1 MTPKFWISSVTVAGH
16 PLKPDSS
23 VQFTRGLNV
32 ICGPSNSGKSWVLDC
47 IDYAFGKEANKF
59 VLDESN
65 GYTEVRLRLNTYEGD
80 ITLKRPIGKGNTNV
94 EVTSTNPGIESGT
107 YKSRHAKDHQSVD
120 SILLRLIGYENPE
133 KLMVITSQDLK
144 TKAFTWR
151 TFWPACYADEER
163 IAIKTSVLLP
173 TQNTAVPGAKCALAS
188 LITGRDYAA
197 WARDESTDTKK
208 LKNNAVIEYLEQQ
221 PEKLA
226 TRIES
231 IEKALGTSDEDE
243 IKHRISEISQ
253 RMEQVQQRIALAMAE
268 GRRIVGQLQQV
279 REGLAES
286 SALGARYEELAASYR
301 ARIDRLDFVQQGMH
315 LLSEHPPAHSC
326 PVCDRELDSAMPND
340 VPDPNPAER
349 DELVQRLADLN
360 QTLRQMGDDQGE
372 LRLEQEALQEQ
383 ADQINQLIRGELQPE
398 LGSLSTALDNHT
410 ALVAMRAERD
420 ELMSQHGRIAE
431 EIKERREK
439 QFTKGTFNPLGEFPE
454 GFWTAMGTNLLDTL
468 GACAFPALKKATFS
482 RQLFDATINGKSK
495 AKQGK
500 GYRSFVNTAVM
511 LSLRDYLASDEASH
525 NPGLLIID
533 TPLLGLDDQQLD
545 QELMDVREKIPQAL
559 YEHFINVQDKGQII
573 IADNT
578 KFMPDLDSIDNACN
592 VIRFTRRTDQG
603 RFGFLI
609 DMTDEDLKDQEETD
623 GN

>member
-16 PLKPDSS
+16 LLKPDSL
-23 VQFTRGLNV
+23 VQFTQGLNV

-47 IDYAFGKEANKF
+47 IDYALGKEANKF
-59 VLDESN
+59 ALDESN
-65 GYTEVRLRLNTYEGD
+65 GYTEVRLRISTSEGN

-94 EVTSTNPGIESGT
+94 EVTSTNPSIESGT
-107 YKSRHAKDHQSVD
+107 YKSRHSKNHRSVD
-120 SILLRLIGYENPE
+120 SILLQLIGYENPE
-133 KLMVITSQDLK
+133 KLMVIASQDFK
-144 TKAFTWR
+144 TQAFTWR
-151 TFWPACYADEER
+151 TFWPACYADEDR
-163 IAIKTSVLLP
+163 IAIKPSVLLP
-173 TQNTAVPGAKCALAS
+173 TQNTSATAAKCALAS

-221 PEKLA
+221 PEKLGA
-226 TRIES
+226 RIEQ
-231 IEKALGTSDEDE
+231 IEKTLGTSDEDE
-243 IKHRISEISQ
+243 IKHRISEISC
-253 RMEQVQQRIALAMAE
+253 RVEQVQQRITLATAE

-286 SALGARYEELAASYR
+286 SALGARYEELAASYQ

-315 LLSEHPPAHSC
+315 LLSEHPAAHSC
-326 PVCDRELDSAMPND
+326 PVCDRELDPAMPNEA
-340 VPDPNPAER
+340 PEPNPAER

-360 QTLRQMGDDQGE
+360 QTLRQMCDDQGA
-372 LRLEQEALQEQ
+372 LQLEQEALQEQ

-398 LGSLSTALDNHT
+398 LDSLRTALDNHT

-420 ELMSQHGRIAE
+420 ELMSQRDRITE
-431 EIKERREK
+431 EIKELREK
-439 QFTKGTFNPLGEFPE
+439 QFTKSTFSPLGEFPE
-454 GFWTAMGTNLLDTL
+454 GFWTTMGTNLLNTL
-468 GACAFPALKKATFS
+468 GACAFPALKTATFS

-511 LSLRDYLASDEASH
+511 LALRDYLASDETSH

-545 QELMDVREKIPQAL
+545 LELMDVREKIPQAL
-559 YEHFINVQDKGQII
+559 YEHFINVQDQGQII
-573 IADNT
+573 IADNI
-578 KFMPDLDSIDNACN
+578 KFMPDLDSIGNDCN
-592 VIRFTRRTDQG
+592 VIRFTRHTGRG
-603 RFGFLI
+603 RFGFLTG
-609 DMTDEDLKDQEETD
+609 MTDEDLQDQEETD

>member
-23 VQFTRGLNV
+23 VQFTRRLNV

-47 IDYAFGKEANKF
+47 IDYAFGKEASKF
-59 VLDESN
+59 VLEESN
-65 GYTEVRLRLNTYEGD
+65 GYTQVQLWLRTPDGT

-94 EVTSTNPGIESGT
+94 EVTSSNPNIESGT
-107 YKSRHAKDHQSVD
+107 YKSRHTRNHRSVD
-120 SILLRLIGYENPE
+120 SLLLQLIGYEDPE
-133 KLMVITSQDLK
+133 KLMVITSQDFN
-144 TKAFTWR
+144 TKGFTWR
-151 TFWPACYADEER
+151 TFWPACYADEDR

-173 TQNTAVPGAKCALAS
+173 TQNTSATAAKCALAS

-226 TRIES
+226 ARIES
-231 IEKALGTSDEDE
+231 IEKALGTSNEDE
-243 IKHRISEISQ
+243 SKHRISEISQ
-253 RMEQVQQRIALAMAE
+253 RMDQVQQRIALAIAE

-279 REGLAES
+279 RESLAES
-286 SALGARYEELAASYR
+286 SALGARYKELAASYQ
-301 ARIDRLDFVQQGMH
+301 ARIDRFDFVQQGIH
-315 LLSEHPPAHSC
+315 LLSQHPAAHSC
-326 PVCDRELDSAMPND
+326 PVCDRELDPAMPND
-340 VPDPNPAER
+340 LPDPNPAER
-349 DELVQRLADLN
+349 DDLVRRLADLN
-360 QTLRQMGDDQGE
+360 QTLQQMSGDQGA
-372 LRLEQEALQEQ
+372 LQLEQEALQEQ
-383 ADQINQLIRGELQPE
+383 ADKINQLIRGELQPE
-398 LGSLSTALDNHT
+398 LGSLRTALDDHT

-420 ELMSQHGRIAE
+420 ELMSQQGRIAE
-431 EIKERREK
+431 EIKERRGK

-468 GACAFPALKKATFS
+468 GACAFPAVETAEFS

-495 AKQGK
+495 SRQGK

-511 LSLRDYLASDEASH
+511 LSLRDYLASDGASH

-545 QELMDVREKIPQAL
+545 QNLMDVREKIPQAL
-559 YEHFINVQDKGQII
+559 YEHFINVQDQGQII

-578 KFMPDLDSIDNACN
+578 KFMPNLDSIDNDCN

-609 DMTDEDLKDQEETD
+609 DMTDKDLKDQEEAD
-623 GN
+623 GD

>member
-1 MTPKFWISSVTVAGH
+1 MTPNFWISSVTVAGH
-16 PLKPDSS
+16 PSKPDSS
-23 VQFTRGLNV
+23 IQFTRGLNV

-47 IDYAFGKEANKF
+47 IDYAIGKEASKF

-65 GYTEVRLRLNTYEGD
+65 GYTEVRLQLSTSEGN

-94 EVTSTNPGIESGT
+94 EVTSTKPSIESET
-107 YKSRHAKDHQSVD
+107 YKSRHTRNHRSVD
-120 SILLRLIGYENPE
+120 SILLQLIGYENPE
-133 KLMVITSQDLK
+133 KLRVITSQDFK

-151 TFWPACYADEER
+151 TFWPACYADEDR
-163 IAIKTSVLLP
+163 IAIKSSVLLP
-173 TQNTAVPGAKCALAS
+173 TQNTSVPGAKCALAS

-226 TRIES
+226 ARIES
-231 IEKALGTSDEDE
+231 IEKTLGTSNEDE

-253 RMEQVQQRIALAMAE
+253 RMDQVQQCITLATGE

-286 SALGARYEELAASYR
+286 SALGARYEELAAFYQ
-301 ARIDRLDFVQQGMH
+301 ARIDRIDFVQQGMH
-315 LLSEHPPAHSC
+315 LLSEHPTAHSC
-326 PVCDRELDSAMPND
+326 PVCDRELDPATPNN
-340 VPDPNPAER
+340 VPEPNRTER

-360 QTLRQMGDDQGE
+360 QTLRQMGDDQGA
-372 LRLEQEALQEQ
+372 LQLEQEALQEQ
-383 ADQINQLIRGELQPE
+383 ANQISQLISGELQPE
-398 LGSLSTALDNHT
+398 LDSLHTTLDNHT

-420 ELMSQHGRIAE
+420 ELMSQQGRIAE

-439 QFTKGTFNPLGEFPE
+439 QFTKGNFNPLGEFPE
-454 GFWTAMGTNLLDTL
+454 SFWTAMDTNLLDTL
-468 GACAFPALKKATFS
+468 GACAFPALETATFS

-511 LSLRDYLASDEASH
+511 LALRDYLASDEASH
-525 NPGLLIID
+525 NPGVLVID

-545 QELMDVREKIPQAL
+545 PELMDVREKIPQAL
-559 YEHFINVQDKGQII
+559 YEHLINVQDHGQII
-573 IADNT
+573 ITDNT
-578 KFMPDLDSIDNACN
+578 KFMPDLNSIDNDCN
-592 VIRFTRRTDQG
+592 LICFTRRTDQG

-609 DMTDEDLKDQEETD
+609 DMTDEDLKDQDPTD
-623 GN
+623 DN

>member
-1 MTPKFWISSVTVAGH
+1 MTPKFWIRSVTVAGH

-23 VQFTRGLNV
+23 VQFTPGLNV

-47 IDYAFGKEANKF
+47 IDYALGKEANKF

-65 GYTEVRLRLNTYEGD
+65 GYTEVRLRISTSEGN
-80 ITLKRPIGKGNTNV
+80 IALKRPIGKGNTNV
-94 EVTSTNPGIESGT
+94 EVVSTDRRIESGT
-107 YKSRHAKDHQSVD
+107 YKSRHTKNHESVD
-120 SILLRLIGYENPE
+120 SILIRLIGYENPE
-133 KLMVITSQDLK
+133 KLMVITSQDFK

-151 TFWPACYADEER
+151 TFWPACYADEDR
-163 IAIKTSVLLP
+163 IASKSSVLLP
-173 TQNTAVPGAKCALAS
+173 TQNTSVPAAKCALAS
-188 LITGRDYAA
+188 LVTGRDYAA

-226 TRIES
+226 ARIEQ
-231 IEKALGTSDEDE
+231 IEKTLGTSDEDE
-243 IKHRISEISQ
+243 IRHLISEIS
-253 RMEQVQQRIALAMAE
+253 RRAEQVQQRIALATAE

-315 LLSEHPPAHSC
+315 LLSEHSEAHSC
-326 PVCDRELDSAMPND
+326 PVCDRELDPAMPNEA
-340 VPDPNPAER
+340 PEPNLAER
-349 DELVQRLADLN
+349 DELVQRLSDLN
-360 QTLRQMGDDQGE
+360 QTLRQMGDDQAA
-372 LRLEQEALQEQ
+372 QQHKQDALQAQ
-383 ADQINQLIRGELQPE
+383 ADQINQLIKGELQPE
-398 LGSLSTALDNHT
+398 LDSLRTALDGHT
-410 ALVAMRAERD
+410 ALVAMCAERD
-420 ELMSQHGRIAE
+420 ELISQQDRIAE

-439 QFTKGTFNPLGEFPE
+439 QFTKGTFSPLGEFPE
-454 GFWTAMGTNLLDTL
+454 TFWTVMGTNLLDTL
-468 GACAFPALKKATFS
+468 GACAFPALKTAVFS

-511 LSLRDYLASDEASH
+511 LALRDFLASDEASH

-545 QELMDVREKIPQAL
+545 PDLMDVREKIPQAL
-559 YEHFINVQDKGQII
+559 YEHLINVQDRGQII

-578 KFMPDLDSIDNACN
+578 KFMPDLDAIDNDYN
-592 VIRFTRRTDQG
+592 LIRFTRRTDQG

-609 DMTDEDLKDQEETD
+609 DMTDEDLKDQEPTD
-623 GN
+623 DN

>member
-1 MTPKFWISSVTVAGH
+1 MTPKFWISSVAVAGH

-23 VQFTRGLNV
+23 VQFTPGLNV

-47 IDYAFGKEANKF
+47 IDYALGKEANKF
-59 VLDESN
+59 ALDESN
-65 GYTEVRLRLNTYEGD
+65 GYTEVRLRISTSEGN

-94 EVTSTNPGIESGT
+94 EVTSTNPSIESGT
-107 YKSRHAKDHQSVD
+107 YKSRHTKNHRSVD
-120 SILLRLIGYENPE
+120 SILLQLIGYENPE
-133 KLMVITSQDLK
+133 KLMVITSQDFK
-144 TKAFTWR
+144 TQAFTWR
-151 TFWPACYADEER
+151 TFWPACYADEDR
-163 IAIKTSVLLP
+163 IAIKPSVLLP
-173 TQNTAVPGAKCALAS
+173 TQNTSATAAKCALAS

-226 TRIES
+226 ARIEQ
-231 IEKALGTSDEDE
+231 IEKTLGTSDEDE
-243 IKHRISEISQ
+243 IKHRISEIS
-253 RMEQVQQRIALAMAE
+253 RRVEQVQQRIALATAE

-286 SALGARYEELAASYR
+286 SALGARYEELAASYQ

-315 LLSEHPPAHSC
+315 LLSEHPAAHSC
-326 PVCDRELDSAMPND
+326 PVCDRELDPAMPNEA
-340 VPDPNPAER
+340 PEPNPAER
-349 DELVQRLADLN
+349 HELVQRLADLN
-360 QTLRQMGDDQGE
+360 QTLRQMDDDQGA
-372 LRLEQEALQEQ
+372 LQLEQEALREQ
-383 ADQINQLIRGELQPE
+383 ADQIDQLIRGELQPE
-398 LGSLSTALDNHT
+398 LDSLRTALDNHT

-420 ELMSQHGRIAE
+420 ELMSQRNRIAD

-439 QFTKGTFNPLGEFPE
+439 QFTKGTFSPLGEFPE
-454 GFWTAMGTNLLDTL
+454 GFWTAMGTNLIDTL
-468 GACAFPALKKATFS
+468 GACAFPALTTATFS

-511 LSLRDYLASDEASH
+511 LSLRDYLASDETSH

-545 QELMDVREKIPQAL
+545 PELMDVREKIPQAL
-559 YEHFINVQDKGQII
+559 YEHLINIQDRGQII

-578 KFMPDLDSIDNACN
+578 KFMPDLDSIDNDCN

-609 DMTDEDLKDQEETD
+609 DMTDEDLKDQEQTD
-623 GN
+623 DN

>member
-47 IDYAFGKEANKF
+47 IDYAFGKEANRF

-65 GYTEVRLRLNTYEGD
+65 GYTEVRLRISTSEGN

-94 EVTSTNPGIESGT
+94 EVTSTNPSIESGT
-107 YKSRHAKDHQSVD
+107 YKSRHTKNRPSVD

-133 KLMVITSQDLK
+133 KLMVITKQDFRI
-144 TKAFTWR
+144 KAFTWR
-151 TFWPACYADEER
+151 TFWTACYADEDR
-163 IAIKTSVLLP
+163 IAIKPSVLLP
-173 TQNTAVPGAKCALAS
+173 TQNVFVPAAKCALAS

-231 IEKALGTSDEDE
+231 IEKALGASDEDE
-243 IKHRISEISQ
+243 IKHHISEISH

-279 REGLAES
+279 REDLAES
-286 SALGARYEELAASYR
+286 SALDARYEELAASYR

-315 LLSEHPPAHSC
+315 LLSEHPVAHSC
-326 PVCDRELDSAMPND
+326 PVCDRELDPAVPND
-340 VPDPNPAER
+340 VPEPNPAER
-349 DELVQRLADLN
+349 DELVQRLTDLN

-372 LRLEQEALQEQ
+372 LQLEQESLQAQ
-383 ADQINQLIRGELQPE
+383 ADQINQLIIGELQPE
-398 LGSLSTALDNHT
+398 LDFLRTALEGHT
-410 ALVAMRAERD
+410 ALVSMRAERD
-420 ELMSQHGRIAE
+420 ELISQQDRIAE

-439 QFTKGTFNPLGEFPE
+439 QFTKVTFNLLGEFPAS
-454 GFWTAMGTNLLDTL
+454 FWTAMGTNLLDTL
-468 GACAFPALKKATFS
+468 GACAFPALKTATFS

-545 QELMDVREKIPQAL
+545 PELMDVREKIPQAL
-559 YEHFINVQDKGQII
+559 YEHLINTQDHGQII

-578 KFMPDLDSIDNACN
+578 KFMPNLDSIDNACN
-592 VIRFTRRTDQG
+592 LIQFTRRTDRG

-609 DMTDEDLKDQEETD
+609 DTTDEDLKDQEVSD

>member
-23 VQFTRGLNV
+23 IQFTPGLNV

-47 IDYAFGKEANKF
+47 IDYALGKEANKF
-59 VLDESN
+59 ALDESN
-65 GYTEVRLRLNTYEGD
+65 GYTEVRLRISTSEGN
-80 ITLKRPIGKGNTNV
+80 ITIKRPIGKGNTNV
-94 EVTSTNPGIESGT
+94 KVTSTNPSIESGT
-107 YKSRHAKDHQSVD
+107 YKSRHTKNHRSVD
-120 SILLRLIGYENPE
+120 SILLQLIGYENPE
-133 KLMVITSQDLK
+133 KLMVITNQDFK
-144 TKAFTWR
+144 TQAFTWR
-151 TFWPACYADEER
+151 TFWPACYADEDR
-163 IAIKTSVLLP
+163 IAIKPSVLLP
-173 TQNTAVPGAKCALAS
+173 TQNTPAPATKCALAS

-208 LKNNAVIEYLEQQ
+208 LKNNAVIEYLELQ

-231 IEKALGTSDEDE
+231 IEKALGTSNEDE

-253 RMEQVQQRIALAMAE
+253 RVDQAQQRIALAIAE

-279 REGLAES
+279 REDLAES
-286 SALGARYEELAASYR
+286 SALGARYEELAASYQ
-301 ARIDRLDFVQQGMH
+301 ARIDRFDFVQQGMH
-315 LLSEHPPAHSC
+315 LLSEHPAPHSC
-326 PVCDRELDSAMPND
+326 PVCDRELDPAMPND
-340 VPDPNPAER
+340 VPDLNPAER
-349 DELVQRLADLN
+349 DELVQRLADLK
-360 QTLRQMGDDQGE
+360 QTLHQMGDDQGA
-372 LRLEQEALQEQ
+372 LQLEQEALQEQ
-383 ADQINQLIRGELQPE
+383 ADQINQLIKGELQPE
-398 LGSLSTALDNHT
+398 LDSLRIALDDHT
-410 ALVAMRAERD
+410 ALVTMRAERG
-420 ELMSQHGRIAE
+420 ELMSQQGRIAE
-431 EIKERREK
+431 EIKERRGK

-468 GACAFPALKKATFS
+468 GACAFPAIETAEFS

-495 AKQGK
+495 SRQGK

-511 LSLRDYLASDEASH
+511 LSLRDYLASDQASH
-525 NPGLLIID
+525 NPGLLVID

-545 QELMDVREKIPQAL
+545 QELKDVREKIPQAL
-559 YEHFINVQDKGQII
+559 YEHFINVQDQGQII

-609 DMTDEDLKDQEETD
+609 DMTDEDLKDQEASD

>member
-47 IDYAFGKEANKF
+47 IDYAFGKEASKF

-65 GYTEVRLRLNTYEGD
+65 GYTEVRLRLSTPEGR
-80 ITLKRPIGKGNTNV
+80 ITLNRPIGKGNTNV
-94 EVTSTNPGIESGT
+94 DVASTHPKIESGT
-107 YKSRHAKDHQSVD
+107 YKSRHTRNHRSVD
-120 SILLRLIGYENPE
+120 SILLRLIGFENPE
-133 KLMVITSQDLK
+133 KLKVITNQDFK

-151 TFWPACYADEER
+151 TFWPSCYADEDR

-173 TQNTAVPGAKCALAS
+173 TQNTSSTAAKCALAS

-208 LKNNAVIEYLEQQ
+208 LKNNAVLEYLEQQ

-226 TRIES
+226 MRIES
-231 IEKALGTSDEDE
+231 IEKALGASNEDE

-253 RMEQVQQRIALAMAE
+253 RMDQVQQRVALAMTE

-286 SALGARYEELAASYR
+286 NALGARYEELAASYR
-301 ARIDRLDFVQQGMH
+301 ARIDRFDFVQQGMH
-315 LLSEHPPAHSC
+315 LLSEHPAAHSC
-326 PVCDRELDSAMPND
+326 PVCDRELDPAMTND

-360 QTLRQMGDDQGE
+360 QTLQQMGEDQGA
-372 LRLEQEALQEQ
+372 LQLEQESLQAQ

-398 LGSLSTALDNHT
+398 LDSLRTALDGHT
-410 ALVAMRAERD
+410 ALVAMRAERN
-420 ELMSQHGRIAE
+420 EIISQQDRIAE
-431 EIKERREK
+431 EIKKRREK
-439 QFTKGTFNPLGEFPE
+439 QFTKGTFNPLGEFPDS
-454 GFWTAMGTNLLDTL
+454 FWTAMGTNLLDTL
-468 GACAFPALKKATFS
+468 GACAFPALETAEFS

-511 LSLRDYLASDEASH
+511 LSLRDYLASTEARH
-525 NPGLLIID
+525 NPGLLVID

-545 QELMDVREKIPQAL
+545 PELMDVREKIPQAL
-559 YEHFINVQDKGQII
+559 YEHLINVQDQGQII

-578 KFMPDLDSIDNACN
+578 KFMPDLDSIDNDCN

-609 DMTDEDLKDQEETD
+609 DMTDEDLKDQEVTN

>member
-420 ELMSQHGRIAE
+420 ELMSQHSRIAE

>member
-23 VQFTRGLNV
+23 VQFTRKLNV

-47 IDYAFGKEANKF
+47 IDYAFGKEASKF
-59 VLDESN
+59 VLEESN
-65 GYTEVRLRLNTYEGD
+65 GYTQVQLRLRTPDGT

-94 EVTSTNPGIESGT
+94 EVISSNPSIESGA
-107 YKSRHAKDHQSVD
+107 YKSRHTRNHRSVD
-120 SILLRLIGYENPE
+120 SLLLQLIGYEDPE
-133 KLMVITSQDLK
+133 KLMVITSQDFK
-144 TKAFTWR
+144 TKGFTWR
-151 TFWPACYADEER
+151 TFWPACYADEDR

-173 TQNTAVPGAKCALAS
+173 TQNTSATAAKCALAS

-226 TRIES
+226 ARIES
-231 IEKALGTSDEDE
+231 IEKALGTSNENE
-243 IKHRISEISQ
+243 SKHRISEISQ
-253 RMEQVQQRIALAMAE
+253 RMDQVQQRIALAIAE

-279 REGLAES
+279 RESLAES
-286 SALGARYEELAASYR
+286 SALGARYKELAASYQ
-301 ARIDRLDFVQQGMH
+301 ARIDRFDFVQQGIH
-315 LLSEHPPAHSC
+315 LLSQHPAARSC
-326 PVCDRELDSAMPND
+326 PVCDRELDPAMPND

-349 DELVQRLADLN
+349 DELVRRLADLN
-360 QTLRQMGDDQGE
+360 QTLQQMSGDQGA
-372 LRLEQEALQEQ
+372 LQLEQEALQEQ

-398 LGSLSTALDNHT
+398 LGSLRTALDDHT

-420 ELMSQHGRIAE
+420 ELMSQQGRIAE
-431 EIKERREK
+431 EIKERRGK

-454 GFWTAMGTNLLDTL
+454 GFWTAMGTNLLDML
-468 GACAFPALKKATFS
+468 GACAFPAVETAEFS

-495 AKQGK
+495 SRQGK

-511 LSLRDYLASDEASH
+511 LSLRDYLASDGASH

-545 QELMDVREKIPQAL
+545 QNLMDVREKIPQAL
-559 YEHFINVQDKGQII
+559 YEHFINVQDQGQII

-578 KFMPDLDSIDNACN
+578 KFMPNLNSIDNDCN

-609 DMTDEDLKDQEETD
+609 DMTDKDLKDQEEAD
-623 GN
+623 GD

>member
-16 PLKPDSS
+16 PFKPDSS

-47 IDYAFGKEANKF
+47 IDYAFGKKSSEFA
-59 VLDESN
+59 LDESN
-65 GYTEVRLRLNTYEGD
+65 GYTEVRLRLSTSEGN
-80 ITLKRPIGKGNTNV
+80 ITIKRPIGKGNTNV
-94 EVTSTNPGIESGT
+94 EVTSTNPSIESGT
-107 YKSRHAKDHQSVD
+107 YKSRQTKKHRSVD
-120 SILLRLIGYENPE
+120 SIPLQLIGYEDPE
-133 KLMVITSQDLK
+133 KLMVITNQDFK
-144 TKAFTWR
+144 TQAFTWR
-151 TFWPACYADEER
+151 TFWPACYADEDR
-163 IAIKTSVLLP
+163 IASKPSVLLP
-173 TQNTAVPGAKCALAS
+173 TQNTAATAAKCALAS

-197 WARDESTDTKK
+197 WARDESTDAKK

-221 PEKLA
+221 PEKIA
-226 TRIES
+226 ARIEQ
-231 IEKALGTSDEDE
+231 IEKILGTSDEDE
-243 IKHRISEISQ
+243 IKHRISEISHS
-253 RMEQVQQRIALAMAE
+253 MEQVQQRIALAMAE

-279 REGLAES
+279 RESLAES

-326 PVCDRELDSAMPND
+326 PVCDRELDPAMPND
-340 VPDPNPAER
+340 VPDPNPTER
-349 DELVQRLADLN
+349 DELSQRLADLN
-360 QTLRQMGDDQGE
+360 QTLRQMGGDQGE
-372 LRLEQEALQEQ
+372 LRLEQKALQEQ

-398 LGSLSTALDNHT
+398 LDSLRTALDNHT

-420 ELMSQHGRIAE
+420 ELMSQQGRIAE
-431 EIKERREK
+431 EIKERRGK

>member
-23 VQFTRGLNV
+23 VQFTRKLNV

-47 IDYAFGKEANKF
+47 IDYAFGKEASKF
-59 VLDESN
+59 VLEESN
-65 GYTEVRLRLNTYEGD
+65 GYTQVQLRLRTPDGT

-94 EVTSTNPGIESGT
+94 EVTSSNPSIESGA
-107 YKSRHAKDHQSVD
+107 YKSRHTRNHRSVD
-120 SILLRLIGYENPE
+120 SLLLQLIGYEDPE
-133 KLMVITSQDLK
+133 KLMVITSQDFK
-144 TKAFTWR
+144 TKGFTWR
-151 TFWPACYADEER
+151 TFWPACYADEDR

-173 TQNTAVPGAKCALAS
+173 TQNTSATAAKCALAS

-226 TRIES
+226 ARIES
-231 IEKALGTSDEDE
+231 IEKALGTSNEDE
-243 IKHRISEISQ
+243 SKHRISEISQ
-253 RMEQVQQRIALAMAE
+253 RMDQVQQRIALAIAE
-268 GRRIVGQLQQV
+268 GRSIVGQLQQV
-279 REGLAES
+279 RESLAES
-286 SALGARYEELAASYR
+286 SALGARYKELADSYQ
-301 ARIDRLDFVQQGMH
+301 ARIDRFDFVQEGIH
-315 LLSEHPPAHSC
+315 LLSQHPTAHSC
-326 PVCDRELDSAMPND
+326 PVCDRELDPAMPND

-349 DELVQRLADLN
+349 DELVRRLADLN
-360 QTLRQMGDDQGE
+360 QTLQQMSGDQGA
-372 LRLEQEALQEQ
+372 LQLEQEALQEQ

-398 LGSLSTALDNHT
+398 LGSLRTALDDHT

-420 ELMSQHGRIAE
+420 ELMSQQGRIAE
-431 EIKERREK
+431 EIKKRRGK

-468 GACAFPALKKATFS
+468 GACAFPAVETAEFS

-495 AKQGK
+495 SRQGK

-511 LSLRDYLASDEASH
+511 LSLRDYLASDGASH

-545 QELMDVREKIPQAL
+545 QNLMDVREKIPQAL
-559 YEHFINVQDKGQII
+559 YEHFINVQDQGQII

-578 KFMPDLDSIDNACN
+578 KFMPNLDSIDNDCN

-609 DMTDEDLKDQEETD
+609 DMTDKDLKDQEEAD
-623 GN
+623 GD